1 MRNSTVQVI
10 KKTGQRVFRNSSGN
24 FISMKKVN
32 RKNSSIRP
40 GSLYDYR
47 GTTVRARE
55 AYNRGRRLVSVHNEL
70 HGVVKEKDLMPTSKN
85 KVKSYLQNSPN
96 V

>member
-10 KKTGQRVFRNSSGN
+10 KKTGQRVFRDSEGH
-24 FISMKKVN
+24 FMSMKKVN
-32 RKNSSIRP
+32 RKNSSIRS

-55 AYNRGRRLVSVHNEL
+55 AYNRGRRLVSIHNEL
-70 HGVVKEKDLMPTSKN
+70 HGVVQEGDLTPIN
-85 KVKSYLQNSPN
+85 KRKVNRYLKNSPN